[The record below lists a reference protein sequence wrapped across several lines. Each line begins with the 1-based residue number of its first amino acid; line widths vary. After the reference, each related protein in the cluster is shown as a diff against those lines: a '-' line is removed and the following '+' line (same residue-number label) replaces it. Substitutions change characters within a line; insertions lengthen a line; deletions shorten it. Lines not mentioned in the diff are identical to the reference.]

1 MRPGFEEEESV
12 DEGIIK
18 IEYDI
23 ESFFYLHTMLV
34 FKVKIESLF
43 YTRKCEFA
51 CVYVCIVC

>member
-23 ESFFYLHTMLV
+23 ESFFLLTHNVGIQGKDRKFILHSQM
-34 FKVKIESLF
+34 
-43 YTRKCEFA
+43 
-51 CVYVCIVC
+51 